1 MKKLITL
8 IIIIFFSFS
17 VSGCSLFMAK
27 DIKSLKRR
35 VNALEDKEDI
45 VEQKVQ
51 ADTGKSVT
59 YVSPVDVEEK
69 APSMD
74 SRSMTKK
81 EVQVALRNAGYYD
94 GPIDGKLGTKSR
106 KAIRDFQQDNGLKV
120 DGIAGTQTKK
130 ALVKYLGGDIK

>member
-1 MKKLITL
+1 MKTILT
-8 IIIIFFSFS
+8 IIIIACFMFSA
-17 VSGCSLFMAK
+17 SGCSLFMAK
-27 DIKSLKRR
+27 DIKNLKRR
-35 VNALEDKEDI
+35 VNALEDRETI
-45 VEQKVQ
+45 VEEKVE

-59 YVSPVDVEEK
+59 YVSSTEVKET
-69 APSMD
+69 APRVD

-81 EVQVALRNAGYYD
+81 EIQVALRNAGYYN

-130 ALVKYLGGDIK
+130 ALAKYLNYIK